1 MSHPFDVN
9 WSKLL
14 ARLPA
19 SVDLEA
25 SARSCGALKRRR
37 TIKTAPSLLRLVMS
51 NAVGHLSL
59 RGTAAWATLQGMPLS
74 NPSVHQRL
82 KRAAQWMAYLVA
94 EVLAARIPARL
105 RGGGAGLHL
114 RLIDAT
120 SLSAPGSRGTDWRL
134 HVAYDLGQ
142 TRITEVELTDGR
154 GSESL
159 SRFAL
164 KPGHLAI
171 GDRGY
176 AKAPDLAAMADKG
189 TDYIVRTGWNATRL
203 RTRAGGC
210 FNLLRALRGTRE
222 HETREFQL
230 AIALDRAEK
239 QLLPVRLI
247 ALRKSDID
255 AAASVRR
262 VRKDGQRHG
271 KTPKRETFEAAK
283 YVFLLTSLAP
293 DQAAA
298 DEVLALYRLR
308 WQIELLF
315 KRLKSLLRIDELPN
329 KDPAAARCWIL
340 ANLLA
345 ALLLED
351 QARLFLDTPPSAP
364 CFARRRPLPV
374 AHPSLVARSHHR
386 RDHRAARPRRA
397 RRTRFRSPPTP
408 RRSCAPA
415 KTTA

>member
-1 MSHPFDVN
+1 MSHPFDVD

-14 ARLPA
+14 AALPA
-19 SVDLEA
+19 SIDLEV

-37 TIKTAPSLLRLVMS
+37 AIKTAQSLLRLVMS

-59 RGTAAWATLQGMPLS
+59 RGAATWATLQGMPLS

-82 KRAAQWMAYLVA
+82 KRAGQWMAHLVA
-94 EVLAARIPARL
+94 AVLAERIPARL
-105 RGGGAGLHL
+105 RGGGAGFRL
-114 RLIDAT
+114 RLVDAT
-120 SLSAPGSRGTDWRL
+120 TLSAPGSRGTDWRL

-142 TRITEVELTDGR
+142 TRIIEVELTDGR

-159 SRFAL
+159 SRYDL

-203 RTRAGGC
+203 RTQTGGG
-210 FNLLRALRGTRE
+210 FNLLAALRGTRE
-222 HETREFQL
+222 HEVRHFQL

-239 QLLPVRLI
+239 QLLPVRLV
-247 ALRKSDID
+247 ALRKSDVD

-262 VRKDGQRHG
+262 ARKDSRRHG
-271 KTPKRETFEAAK
+271 KTPKRQTLEAAK

-293 DQAAA
+293 DQAS
-298 DEVLALYRLR
+298 DEEVLTLYRLR

-315 KRLKSLLRIDELPN
+315 KRLKSLLRIDALPN
-329 KDPAAARCWIL
+329 KDSAAARCWIL

-351 QARLFLDTPPSAP
+351 QARLLLDSPPSAP
-364 CFARRRPLPV
+364 RFARYHPL
-374 AHPSLVARSHHR
+374 ALAGPSL
-386 RDHRAARPRRA
+386 AA
-397 RRTRFRSPPTP
+397 
-408 RRSCAPA
+408 
-415 KTTA
+415 